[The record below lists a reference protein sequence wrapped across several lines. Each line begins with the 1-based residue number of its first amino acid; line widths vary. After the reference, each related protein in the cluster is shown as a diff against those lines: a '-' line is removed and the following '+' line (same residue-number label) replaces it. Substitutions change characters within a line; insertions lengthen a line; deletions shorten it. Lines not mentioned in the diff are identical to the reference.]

1 MPYVAAERTFS
12 MMPGRATLQGA
23 VLAERL
29 AQRSPQG
36 QSRTGK
42 PAAILPPGPEPKTP
56 EPGMVGSGEA
66 KASGPRG
73 AVSPPFPQ
81 KLARHLIS
89 GGPFPQFWEDAK
101 QISVNFAP
109 DRTWRQS
116 L

>member
-42 PAAILPPGPEPKTP
+42 PAAILVSGKNLPLGGGATP
-56 EPGMVGSGEA
+56 SGLPM
-66 KASGPRG
+66 SFR
-73 AVSPPFPQ
+73 
-81 KLARHLIS
+81 
-89 GGPFPQFWEDAK
+89 
-101 QISVNFAP
+101 
-109 DRTWRQS
+109 
-116 L
+116 